1 VGKFSNFPL
10 TSLDAESME
19 QIPLD
24 VEQWLIQDAQVAAK
38 WKSLALHLGLA
49 DDVWEIEFR
58 GSSRWRRK
66 GWRDK
71 EKLEMLLKF
80 WKRRKP
86 ETYNIQ
92 TLKNILLIEGLSSMW
107 MWINII
113 TQQPRAPSPSPSPLW
128 SRYLYSPQSRPSSS
142 CSGTLWPEDLHS
154 LSSGMSTTSRPGS
167 QLSDHRAASCPPTTG
182 RPDLI
187 MMSSPRNWDWG
198 RDTYNNSMDD
208 GSDRWESL
216 EIIEDGDNVEAKDC
230 ADVLH
235 SFENCNSG
243 ENIKQW
249 IKHQSPSCLK
259 SSAKYKSCDKM
270 AKRTDKDVID
280 RVNEMNKE
288 LTKQPTLKPER
299 IKPLRRNVE
308 SAINI
313 EKSCDEHF
321 AFLLNM
327 IQQSVADL
335 KV

>member
-1 VGKFSNFPL
+1 
-10 TSLDAESME
+10 
-19 QIPLD
+19 
-24 VEQWLIQDAQVAAK
+24 
-38 WKSLALHLGLA
+38 
-49 DDVWEIEFR
+49 
-58 GSSRWRRK
+58 
-66 GWRDK
+66 
-71 EKLEMLLKF
+71 
-80 WKRRKP
+80 
-86 ETYNIQ
+86 
-92 TLKNILLIEGLSSMW
+92 
-107 MWINII
+107 
-113 TQQPRAPSPSPSPLW
+113 
-128 SRYLYSPQSRPSSS
+128 
-142 CSGTLWPEDLHS
+142 
-154 LSSGMSTTSRPGS
+154 
-167 QLSDHRAASCPPTTG
+167 
-182 RPDLI
+182 
-187 MMSSPRNWDWG
+187 MSSPRNWDWG

-243 ENIKQW
+243 ENVKQW